1 MEEKMR
7 RQKEKNKKTPTIP
20 DDESLANDIKAP
32 PSITSS
38 SDDTQIDDD
47 GQTHNVDSAI
57 QYTDEDDE
65 QNNRII
71 NQDINQNINYVASTT
86 TLLPAPQ
93 TDDQHEATT
102 VQPEQ
107 QQHHHHPQREINVQI
122 ESEKLEVIEIK
133 SDGSTGH
140 LNPLAYNS

>member
-7 RQKEKNKKTPTIP
+7 RQKEKNKKTPSIP
-20 DDESLANDIKAP
+20 DDESLANDIKVP
-32 PSITSS
+32 TSITS

-71 NQDINQNINYVASTT
+71 NQDINYEASTT
-86 TLLPAPQ
+86 TLLPASQ

-102 VQPEQ
+102 VQPAQ
-107 QQHHHHPQREINVQI
+107 QLHHQPAQREINVQI

-140 LNPLAYNS
+140 LNPLAYSP

>member
-7 RQKEKNKKTPTIP
+7 RQKEKNKKTPSIP
-20 DDESLANDIKAP
+20 DDESLANEIKAP
-32 PSITSS
+32 PSPLPSITTSS
-38 SDDTQIDDD
+38 DETQIDDD

-71 NQDINQNINYVASTT
+71 NQDINYVASTT
-86 TLLPAPQ
+86 TALPVPQ
-93 TDDQHEATT
+93 TDDEHDGTT
-102 VQPEQ
+102 EQTAPQRHHQPA
-107 QQHHHHPQREINVQI
+107 QREINVQI

-140 LNPLAYNS
+140 LNPLAYSA

>member
-7 RQKEKNKKTPTIP
+7 RQKEKNKKTPSIP

-32 PSITSS
+32 SSITSS
-38 SDDTQIDDD
+38 DETQIDDD

-71 NQDINQNINYVASTT
+71 NQDINYVASTT
-86 TLLPAPQ
+86 TLLPALQ
-93 TDDQHEATT
+93 NNDDHEATT

-107 QQHHHHPQREINVQI
+107 QLHHQPSQREINVQI

-140 LNPLAYNS
+140 LNPLAYSS